1 MIIHPAGKCQR
12 DIPQSESLGEHG
24 SKPVET
30 QDTSDQLCHKREMTK
45 IQGRRANMVKLSRKV
60 ETSS

>member
-1 MIIHPAGKCQR
+1 
-12 DIPQSESLGEHG
+12 
-24 SKPVET
+24 VET